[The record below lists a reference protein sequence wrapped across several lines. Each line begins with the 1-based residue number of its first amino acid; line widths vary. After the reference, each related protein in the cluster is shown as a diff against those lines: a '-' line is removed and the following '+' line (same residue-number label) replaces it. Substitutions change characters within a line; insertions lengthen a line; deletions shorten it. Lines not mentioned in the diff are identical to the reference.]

1 MPRRKSLVTAWSR
14 ALARLRDHGLLL
26 VALAALALVVDGCPR
41 FGRQTTPPAP
51 PPAFQK
57 INHIIVIYLEN
68 RSFDNLFGLFPGANG
83 IAAAGSAATQRDP
96 HGLPYEFLPP
106 VMNVGNGDEPTPDL
120 RFPEHIPNGPFEIRL
135 PLGAKTG
142 DLVHRFY
149 QEQEQIDD
157 GRMDRFAA
165 VSNAGGLT
173 MGYYDGHTMRL
184 WRHASRY
191 VLADNF
197 FHAAFGGSFLNHF
210 WLVCACTP
218 RYDDAPGNLVAEED
232 AWGNMLRDGAITPR
246 GEAVNDIEPRQSPHT
261 PGADPRALLPPQT
274 MPTIGDRLSE
284 KGIKWAW
291 FADGWDAALAGTV
304 KPPVFR
310 YEHQPFAYFAQ
321 YGDDTD
327 ARRQHLRDGSEFL
340 AAIEHGTLP
349 SVSFYKPNDL
359 LDEHP
364 GHADIASGDRHVA
377 AILRR
382 IEASPLWADSAII
395 VTWDENGGFWDH
407 VAPPVVDRWG
417 PGTRVPAIIVSPFA
431 KKGSVDHTTYDTTS
445 ILRFIEVRYGL
456 RPLAERDRKANDLRN
471 AFLF

>member
-106 VMNVGNGDEPTPDL
+106 VMNVGNGDKPTPDL

-135 PLGAKTG
+135 TLDAKTG
-142 DLVHRFY
+142 DPVHRFY

-191 VLADNF
+191 AEPAVF
-197 FHAAFGGSFLNHF
+197 CQVRRGPRERTAATPAI
-210 WLVCACTP
+210 ACV
-218 RYDDAPGNLVAEED
+218 APGAPRPPD
-232 AWGNMLRDGAITPR
+232 AGAASRRRRGRRGSATRHPSSPGPR
-246 GEAVNDIEPRQSPHT
+246 SSVPRS
-261 PGADPRALLPPQT
+261 
-274 MPTIGDRLSE
+274 
-284 KGIKWAW
+284 
-291 FADGWDAALAGTV
+291 
-304 KPPVFR
+304 
-310 YEHQPFAYFAQ
+310 
-321 YGDDTD
+321 
-327 ARRQHLRDGSEFL
+327 
-340 AAIEHGTLP
+340 
-349 SVSFYKPNDL
+349 
-359 LDEHP
+359 
-364 GHADIASGDRHVA
+364 
-377 AILRR
+377 
-382 IEASPLWADSAII
+382 
-395 VTWDENGGFWDH
+395 
-407 VAPPVVDRWG
+407 
-417 PGTRVPAIIVSPFA
+417 
-431 KKGSVDHTTYDTTS
+431 
-445 ILRFIEVRYGL
+445 
-456 RPLAERDRKANDLRN
+456 
-471 AFLF
+471 